1 MTATRNVKTLA
12 DLDRLLDRYADD
24 HDGFTAKAKR
34 RAQEWN
40 RQGIELELRDPGSWR
55 EPLVM
60 DPDARLASIE
70 EQLRAEIETITIMDR
85 GEEARHARRIEFA
98 RLRLEHA
105 LSRAGLEADDLD
117 GRVTYDP
124 TTYRDVCSD
133 SCDLPEDLCR
143 RWVELHHLR
152 TELVERNL
160 YLAIINVERYAH
172 LGVGRLDLIQ
182 EGPPRL
188 PRSTA
193 STAPGSAVP
202 HLRGALAQPGL
213 PQLPLQQR
221 PDGPRSGL
229 PPEGDE
235 ARARSPGQA
244 GPGRLRRRD
253 RGGRRSRGTPRGEC
267 SRGVS
272 LDPLDRLA
280 LQRRGRRLGR
290 LAEVL
295 GQADDSGVYSTEME
309 EVTLEDGIHDA
320 MDRLSE
326 RERYV
331 IEMRFGINRERE
343 HTLSEVARSSGQPR
357 AVRQIQVRAISKMR
371 RLVCAR
377 RSTRSCRRMGFAASA
392 RRSLRNT

>member
-60 DPDARLASIE
+60 DPDARVASIE

-182 EGPPRL
+182 EGSAALFRAVDGFDWRRGLLFRTYAVHWLNQAYRSYLYNNGQTVRVPVYLQKAMKHVRAAQDKLGPDASVAAIAEAADL
-188 PRSTA
+188 GEHLVESALAASRSTLSIDSPFSVGDDA
-193 STAPGSAVP
+193 S
-202 HLRGALAQPGL
+202 
-213 PQLPLQQR
+213 
-221 PDGPRSGL
+221 
-229 PPEGDE
+229 
-235 ARARSPGQA
+235 
-244 GPGRLRRRD
+244 
-253 RGGRRSRGTPRGEC
+253 GG
-267 SRGVS
+267 
-272 LDPLDRLA
+272 
-280 LQRRGRRLGR
+280 

-343 HTLSEVARSSGQPR
+343 HTLSEVAQELGVSLER
-357 AVRQIQVRAISKMR
+357 VRQIQVRAISKMK
-371 RLVCAR
+371 
-377 RSTRSCRRMGFAASA
+377 TPG
-392 RRSLRNT
+392 LRKAIDPFL